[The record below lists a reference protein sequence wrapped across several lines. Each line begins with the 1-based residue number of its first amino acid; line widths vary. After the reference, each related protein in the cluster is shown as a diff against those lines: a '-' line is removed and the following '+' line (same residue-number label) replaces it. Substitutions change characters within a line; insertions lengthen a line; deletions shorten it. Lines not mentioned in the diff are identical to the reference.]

1 MRACRD
7 DERFSVEAARLNE
20 TVGSTPAIAI
30 YSWLTLFTNIQRYT
44 IMDISLK
51 LVQWSS
57 GHLVCLSRRRT
68 RVRIPSGP

>member
-30 YSWLTLFTNIQRYT
+30 YSWLVLADQ
-44 IMDISLK
+44 K
-51 LVQWSS
+51 WSR
-57 GHLVCLSRRRT
+57 GRAVEGT
-68 RVRIPSGP
+68 GFENQQTG

>member
-30 YSWLTLFTNIQRYT
+30 YSWLVLADQN
-44 IMDISLK
+44 
-51 LVQWSS
+51 SS
-57 GHLVCLSRRRT
+57 HRRWRHGFEYIKTEGLSG
-68 RVRIPSGP
+68 IA

>member
-30 YSWLTLFTNIQRYT
+30 YSWL
-44 IMDISLK
+44 SLCWDSQYIEQFIRSHYPRK
-51 LVQWSS
+51 MQSCKKS
-57 GHLVCLSRRRT
+57 
-68 RVRIPSGP
+68 